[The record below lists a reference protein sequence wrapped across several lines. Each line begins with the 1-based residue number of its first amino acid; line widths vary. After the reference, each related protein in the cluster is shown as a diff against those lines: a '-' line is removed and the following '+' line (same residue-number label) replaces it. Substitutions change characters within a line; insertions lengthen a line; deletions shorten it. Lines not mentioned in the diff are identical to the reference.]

1 MIDLYTTALVR
12 EAEAAAKRRL
22 GVPSERD
29 VALLVRAG
37 ALPSART
44 LPAFVARGAHAA
56 ARGLE
61 RLAARLDRF
70 GGLAVPASTSRL
82 ARR

>member
-29 VALLVRAG
+29 AALLARAG
-37 ALPSART
+37 VLPALVA
-44 LPAFVARGAHAA
+44 LPAFVVRGAHAA

-61 RLAARLDRF
+61 QLAARLDRI
-70 GGLAVPASTSRL
+70 GDLNAPQTASRL

>member
-1 MIDLYTTALVR
+1 MTDLYSPALVR
-12 EAEAAAKRRL
+12 EAEVAARRRL

-29 VALLVRAG
+29 AALLARAGVRAAG
-37 ALPSART
+37 AARAT
-44 LPAFVARGAHAA
+44 LVARAANTA

-61 RLAARLDRF
+61 RLAARLDRI
-70 GGLAVPASTSRL
+70 GGVATPRTASRL

>member
-1 MIDLYTTALVR
+1 MTDLYTPILVR
-12 EAEAAAKRRL
+12 EAEAAARRRL

-29 VALLVRAG
+29 AALLARAD
-37 ALPSART
+37 AASAGTR
-44 LPAFVARGAHAA
+44 PAFIAHGAHAA

-61 RLAARLDRF
+61 RLAARLDRV
-70 GGLAVPASTSRL
+70 GELATPRSASRL